1 MDLVDVWPIFGLTLR
16 TPRLELR
23 LVRDGDLPG
32 LAEAAIRGIHDPAVM
47 PFAHPWSDQSPDVLR
62 RELARYV
69 WRERVGT
76 APEGWTL
83 LFAVIEDGVPIGIQ
97 DVRAS
102 RFAALRTVSTGSWLT
117 ASRQG
122 VGLGIE
128 MRAAVLAFCFDHLGA
143 EVAES
148 GAIDWNEPSLGV
160 SRHLGYVENGEKRV
174 VTREHLVEREV
185 LLRLE
190 RERFRRPEWELEVD
204 GFADAVREQLG
215 L

>member
-1 MDLVDVWPIFGLTLR
+1 MDLVDAWPLFGLTLR

-23 LVRDGDLPG
+23 PVRDDDLAA
-32 LAEAAIRGIHDPAVM
+32 LADAAIRGIHDPAVM
-47 PFAHPWSDQSPDVLR
+47 PFAHPWSDEPPEVLR

-76 APEGWTL
+76 TPDAWTL

-97 DVRAS
+97 DVRGVQ
-102 RFAALRTVSTGSWLT
+102 FAKLRTISTGSWLT
-117 ASRQG
+117 AARQG
-122 VGLGIE
+122 VGIGIE

-148 GAIDWNEPSLGV
+148 GAIEWNAASLGV
-160 SRHLGYVENGEKRV
+160 SRHLGYEPNGVKRV
-174 VTREHLVEREV
+174 LTRSEAVEREL

-190 RERFRRPEWELEVD
+190 PAGFRRPDWTLEVE
-204 GFADAVREQLG
+204 GLNDAVRAQLG
-215 L
+215 A

>member
-1 MDLVDVWPIFGLTLR
+1 MHLVDVWPLFGLTLR

-23 LVRDGDLPG
+23 LVRDDDIPG
-32 LAEAAIRGIHDPAVM
+32 LADAAIRGIHDPAIM
-47 PFAHPWSDQSPDVLR
+47 PFAHPWSDEPPEVLR

-76 APEGWTL
+76 TPGAWTL
-83 LFAVIEDGVPIGIQ
+83 LFVVLEGGVPIGVQ
-97 DVRAS
+97 DVRAQS
-102 RFAALRTVSTGSWLT
+102 FATLRTISTGSWLT

-128 MRAAVLAFCFDHLGA
+128 MRAAVLAFAFDQLGA

-148 GAIDWNEPSLGV
+148 GAMAWNQASLGV
-160 SRHLGYVENGEKRV
+160 STHLGYRENGVRRV
-174 VTREHLVEREV
+174 VSRGDAVETEI

-190 RERFRRPEWELEVD
+190 PEGFVRPEWTLQVD
-204 GFADAVREQLG
+204 GLDDRVRDL
-215 L
+215 LIA

>member
-1 MDLVDVWPIFGLTLR
+1 MDLVDVWPLFGLTLR

-23 LVRDGDLPG
+23 PVRDDDLAG

-47 PFAHPWSDQSPDVLR
+47 PFAHPWSDEPPEVLR

-69 WRERVGT
+69 WRERAGT
-76 APEGWTL
+76 TPDAWTL
-83 LFAVIEDGVPIGIQ
+83 LFAVLEGGVPIGIQ
-97 DVRAS
+97 DVRGLE
-102 RFAALRTVSTGSWLT
+102 FAKLRTISTGSWLT

-122 VGLGIE
+122 LGLGIE

-148 GAIDWNEPSLGV
+148 GALDWNDASLGV
-160 SRHLGYVENGEKRV
+160 SRHLGYVENGVRRV
-174 VTREHLVEREV
+174 VTRNELVEREV

-190 RERFRRPEWELEVD
+190 REAFVRPEWTLEVE
-204 GFADAVREQLG
+204 GSDAVVRAQLG
-215 L
+215 A

>member
-1 MDLVDVWPIFGLTLR
+1 MHLVDAWPLFGLTLR

-23 LVRDGDLPG
+23 LVRDDDLDA
-32 LAEAAIRGIHDPAVM
+32 LADAALSGIHDPAVM
-47 PFAHPWSDQSPDVLR
+47 PFAFPWTDQAPDVIS
-62 RELARYV
+62 RELARHV

-76 APEGWTL
+76 TPDDWTL
-83 LFAVIEDGVPIGIQ
+83 LFAVIEDGVPVGVQ
-97 DVRAS
+97 DVRAT
-102 RFAALRTVSTGSWLT
+102 RFATLRTVSTGSWLT

-148 GAIDWNEPSLGV
+148 GAIDWNAASLGV
-160 SRHLGYVENGEKRV
+160 SRRLGYVENGEKRV
-174 VTREHLVEREV
+174 VSRAKHVEREV

-190 RERFRRPEWELEVD
+190 RDRFVRPDWTLEVD
-204 GFADAVREQLG
+204 GFDDAVRAQLG
-215 L
+215 A

>member
-1 MDLVDVWPIFGLTLR
+1 MDLVDAWPLFGLTLR

-23 LVRDGDLPG
+23 LVRDDDIAS

-47 PFAHPWSDQSPDVLR
+47 PFAHPWSDQPPEILR

-69 WRERVGT
+69 WRERAGT
-76 APEGWTL
+76 TPEAWTL
-83 LFAVIEDGVPIGIQ
+83 LFAVIEDGAPIGIQ
-97 DVRAS
+97 DVRGLQ
-102 RFAALRTVSTGSWLT
+102 FAELRTVSTGSWLT

-122 VGLGIE
+122 IGLGIE
-128 MRAAVLAFCFDHLGA
+128 MRAAVLAFCFDHLDA

-148 GAIDWNEPSLGV
+148 GAIDWNESSLGV

-174 VTREHLVEREV
+174 VSRAEHVEREV

-190 RERFRRPEWELEVD
+190 RDRFARPEWSLEVD
-204 GFADAVREQLG
+204 GFDDAVRAQLG
-215 L
+215 A

>member
-1 MDLVDVWPIFGLTLR
+1 MDLVDVWPLFGLSLR

-23 LVRDGDLPG
+23 LVRDDDLPG
-32 LAEAAIRGIHDPAVM
+32 LAEAALRGIHDPAVM
-47 PFAHPWSDQSPDVLR
+47 PFAFPWSDAPPDELR
-62 RELARYV
+62 RELARHV

-76 APEGWTL
+76 TPDGWTL
-83 LFAVIEDGVPIGIQ
+83 LFAVLEDGVPIGIQ
-97 DVRAS
+97 DVRGEQ
-102 RFAALRTVSTGSWLT
+102 FGTLRTVSTGSWLT

-160 SRHLGYVENGEKRV
+160 SRHLGYAANGERRV
-174 VTREHLVEREV
+174 VSRGVDVAREV

-190 RERFRRPEWELEVD
+190 PAQFVRPAWTLEVN
-204 GFADAVREQLG
+204 GFDDAVRAQIG